1 VLVGGGTSMS
11 APIWA
16 GMTAVMNQYMLENG
30 GTLLGDVNPL
40 LYSIA
45 RGRPQTFR
53 DVTLGGN
60 AVESAGPGYDL
71 VTGLG
76 TPDIDQLAR
85 NLLVA
90 QAVTR

>member
-1 VLVGGGTSMS
+1 
-11 APIWA
+11 
-16 GMTAVMNQYMLENG
+16 MNQYMMDNG

-40 LYSIA
+40 LYSIERA
-45 RGRPQTFR
+45 RPLTFR
-53 DVTLGGN
+53 DITLGGN